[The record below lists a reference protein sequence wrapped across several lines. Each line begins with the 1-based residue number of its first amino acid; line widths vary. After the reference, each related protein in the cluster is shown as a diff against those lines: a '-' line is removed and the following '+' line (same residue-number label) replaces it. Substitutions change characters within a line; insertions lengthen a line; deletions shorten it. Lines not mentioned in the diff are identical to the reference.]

1 MSAVRRIVR
10 RIVRMERSID
20 VRSALWAFTS
30 VRSFIERTGGEASLL
45 NAQCALPAAS
55 ATSFFIDP
63 NEQCATQTG
72 E

>member
-1 MSAVRRIVR
+1 
-10 RIVRMERSID
+10 
-20 VRSALWAFTS
+20 

-72 E
+72 EAID